1 MTSSER
7 IEATFAV
14 LEAAAVAG
22 ERCPM
27 SSQYPG
33 GSLNKDHVAALAAAG
48 RIFIEISS
56 RNWRRVTILTRPNK
70 GKSTAPNPD
79 PKASVYQTVGM
90 EGHKINGKLVDHKTL
105 KRPMPSAPRPLTREE
120 LFR

>member
-1 MTSSER
+1 MISSER

-14 LEAAAVAG
+14 LEAAAIAG
-22 ERCPM
+22 KRCPM
-27 SSQYPG
+27 SSRYADKG
-33 GSLNKDHVAALAAAG
+33 INSDDVAALTAAG

-56 RNWRRVTILTRPNK
+56 RNWRRVTILTGPNK

-79 PKASVYQTVGM
+79 PKATVYQTVGV
-90 EGHKINGKLVDHKTL
+90 EGHKISGKLVDHETH
-105 KRPMPSAPRPLTREE
+105 KRPKPSAPRPLTREE